1 MGDIAVGAYGEDKL
15 AGVVYILFLQNSAT
29 TPVLVRCVRAGRLCV
44 YPYTIIS
51 NPPPRRFH
59 HHHHRHLPYQPLHT
73 PISTRPHQHRQG
85 WHKIRAKTVGF
96 PFSLLAN
103 DAFGASVAGLGDV
116 DGDGVPD
123 LAVGAYMDKDYQ
135 AGGGAVYV
143 LLLQRMG
150 VPVRGVVSELSPVR
164 AAVKIAPGQRGFGD
178 TSLQPNAYFGASVA
192 GFRVRCVSL
201 FVCLSV
207 SHRLRYGCLHV
218 R

>member
-1 MGDIAVGAYGEDKL
+1 MD
-15 AGVVYILFLQNSAT
+15 
-29 TPVLVRCVRAGRLCV
+29 TPA
-44 YPYTIIS
+44 
-51 NPPPRRFH
+51 H
-59 HHHHRHLPYQPLHT
+59 K
-73 PISTRPHQHRQG
+73 HRQG
-85 WHKIRAKTVGF
+85 WHKIRAKTAGF

-150 VPVRGVVSELSPVR
+150 VPVRGVVSGLSPVR

-192 GFRVRCVSL
+192 GFKVRYTSVYLCVSRRHGYDYAL
-201 FVCLSV
+201 CM
-207 SHRLRYGCLHV
+207 RNN
-218 R
+218 